1 MKAALVRAYDK
12 HNIKVDLTD
21 VPDPTAKPG
30 EVLIAVRTAGV
41 NPLDNMISR
50 GEVKMITPYALP
62 LIAGNEVVGEIAALG
77 EGVTGFSVGQRVFAT
92 RANGTAANLL

>member
-41 NPLDNMISR
+41 NPLDNMIVR
-50 GEVKMITPYALP
+50 
-62 LIAGNEVVGEIAALG
+62 
-77 EGVTGFSVGQRVFAT
+77 
-92 RANGTAANLL
+92 